1 MMQRLA
7 GMDVFVRVVDDGSF
21 SEAARS
27 LGQTPSAISKQ
38 ISALEDRLS
47 TRLFS
52 RTTRR
57 LMLTEAGRTL
67 LDKARPILEAM
78 NEAEGS
84 VTALSDAPRGV
95 LKINIPIAFGEAHI
109 APILPGFLA
118 RYPEIRLLVGQ
129 SDRFVDLVEEGI
141 DVAVRVAELKDS
153 SLIARRL
160 APMRRIVCAAPS
172 YLEKHGRPTKPEE
185 LSNHN
190 CLSFIE
196 KTHQMDWRFGSA
208 ATQQSVAVSGSL
220 SANATETLRHAALA
234 GVGIVRLSNYVVMR
248 DLRAG
253 DLVRL
258 LVDYEVQESSVY
270 AVFPASRH
278 LSPKTRAF
286 VDYLVETVGR
296 PSYWRESG
304 LEEDD

>member
-1 MMQRLA
+1 MMNRLA

-21 SEAARS
+21 SAAART
-27 LGQTPSAISKQ
+27 LGQTPSAVSKQ
-38 ISALEDRLS
+38 ISALEDRLG
-47 TRLFS
+47 TRLLS

-57 LMLTEAGRTL
+57 LVLTEAGRTL
-67 LDKARPILEAM
+67 LDRARPILEAM
-78 NEAEGS
+78 GEAEGS

-95 LKINIPIAFGEAHI
+95 LKINIPVAFGEAHI

-172 YLEKHGRPTKPEE
+172 YLERYGRPTKPED
-185 LSNHN
+185 LSGHN

-196 KTHQMDWRFGSA
+196 KTHQMDWRFGSVA
-208 ATQQSVAVSGSL
+208 DQQSVAVSGSL
-220 SANATETLRHAALA
+220 SANATETLRQAALA

-253 DLVRL
+253 ALVRL
-258 LVDYEVQESSVY
+258 LVDYEVSESSVY

-296 PSYWRESG
+296 PHYWQESG
-304 LEEDD
+304 LDEA